1 MLANFSQYAPQG
13 LLPQFPQMIPGS
25 FGQVGAYASPTPFG
39 YDPRQL
45 GAGQYPF
52 GTVQP
57 YLQSHGSAAHVTAQI
72 APYLA
77 QLAQQIF
84 VQNIVA
90 QQIGA
95 ALYQLAQ
102 QLSVQSH
109 GIAGLDSTQGWFAAG
124 AYPMIGAGQTSALG
138 TPFFGN
144 PAFLGSPGGQPFVQ
158 HPFASANL
166 QNPTWGTN
174 RPTIQ

>member
-1 MLANFSQYAPQG
+1 MLPNFSQYSPQG

-25 FGQVGAYASPTPFG
+25 FAHGSYGPFG

-45 GAGQYPF
+45 GIGQYPF
-52 GTVQP
+52 GTAHP
-57 YLQSHGSAAHVTAQI
+57 YLQSHQGSAGHVTSQVV
-72 APYLA
+72 PHLV

-84 VQNIVA
+84 VQNVVA
-90 QQIGA
+90 QQIGT

-102 QLSVQSH
+102 QLSVHASP
-109 GIAGLDSTQGWFAAG
+109 IAGLDAGQALGAG
-124 AYPMIGAGQTSALG
+124 AYPMIGTGNTLGFG

-158 HPFASANL
+158 HPFATANP
-166 QNPTWGTN
+166 QTPTWNAN